1 VPGVTPLRRPA
12 ASHARFARLIRSHLR
27 CRLLRKVLLLLKQ
40 YLSFNENTIVESPSN
55 DRLTTLPIRRDG
67 RGKGGTAMIAT
78 QTIAARMVSLFV
90 VMLALIPGS
99 NRALAQEKFPDH
111 PINFIVPWG
120 PGGGADLLARTSGK
134 IMSQDLGVSLP
145 VLNVPG
151 ATGQTGITKLLNSPA
166 DGYTLGVLI
175 GDTYSLLAGSHPG
188 FTSDQVIPLA
198 IMIQQPSGYW
208 VNTQSKWQTWQDLA
222 ATAKEQSVKT
232 AILGFG
238 SADDIT
244 TSYLNKQGFKFSPI
258 PYAEPELRYTS
269 ILGNNADVLYEQT
282 GDVRS
287 YFDGGKIR
295 PLIFFYSHRLNIPQF
310 ANVPVSKELGY
321 DVTLPQ
327 FRAIVVKAGTDPAR
341 VKILADALAKV
352 AQSPDFKAYL
362 DQQYADPASY
372 VPMDKARAF
381 MDSWLDQ
388 AKAILASTQSGAK

>member
-1 VPGVTPLRRPA
+1 LEDKRLHSRRRPKN
-12 ASHARFARLIRSHLR
+12 LR
-27 CRLLRKVLLLLKQ
+27 Q
-40 YLSFNENTIVESPSN
+40 
-55 DRLTTLPIRRDG
+55 
-67 RGKGGTAMIAT
+67 GGTAMIAQKPAWLCAMT
-78 QTIAARMVSLFV
+78 SVLALVFAFAAGAAR
-90 VMLALIPGS
+90 
-99 NRALAQEKFPDH
+99 AQEKFPDH

-134 IMSQDLGVSLP
+134 IMAQDLGVSFP

-166 DGYTLGVLI
+166 DGYSLAVLI
-175 GDTYSLLAGSHPG
+175 GDTYALLAGPHPG

-208 VNTQSKWQTWQDLA
+208 VNTQSPWHTWQELA
-222 ATAKEQSVKT
+222 ATAKQQALKV
-232 AILGFG
+232 AVLGFG

-244 TSYLNKQGFKFSPI
+244 TSYLDSKGFKFEPI

-287 YFDGGKIR
+287 YYDGGKIR
-295 PLIFFYSHRLNIPQF
+295 PLIFFYSHHVDIPQF

-327 FRAIVVKAGTDPAR
+327 FRAIVVKAGTDPQR
-341 VKILADALAKV
+341 VKVLADALAKV
-352 AQSPDFKAYL
+352 AQSADFTDYL
-362 DQQYADPASY
+362 KQQYADPGSY
-372 VPMDKARAF
+372 VPMDKARPF
-381 MDSWLDQ
+381 MDSWLAQ
-388 AKAILASTQSGAK
+388 AKGILASMQPAAK